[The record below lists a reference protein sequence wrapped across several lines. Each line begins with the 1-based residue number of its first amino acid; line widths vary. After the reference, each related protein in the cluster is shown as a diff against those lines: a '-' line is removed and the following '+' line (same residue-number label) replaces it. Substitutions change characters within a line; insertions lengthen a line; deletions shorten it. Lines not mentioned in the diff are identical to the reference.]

1 MSNVYLV
8 YFSPTGGT
16 EKALRLLA
24 DAWEG
29 EKKTVD
35 LSLRDA
41 AARTPAF
48 AKEDVCLVAVPSY
61 GGRVPA
67 LAAGRIKELAG
78 NGARAAAVV
87 VYGNRAYEDTL
98 VELCDLLTEAG
109 FAVRAGAAAVAEHSI
124 MRQYAKGRP
133 DEADEKTLRGFSA
146 KIKAALESEGPAP
159 AFPGDRPY
167 KQWGGSKSY
176 PEADDT
182 CVGCETCARLCPA
195 GAIPFDAPSETD
207 TAKCISCMRCIAVC
221 PAGARSLDAASVAA
235 MAERMKAVFATRK
248 EPELFV

>member
-78 NGARAAAVV
+78 NGAKAAAVV

-159 AFPGDRPY
+159 AFPGNRPY

-195 GAIPFDAPSETD
+195 GAIPRENPGTTD
-207 TAKCISCMRCIAVC
+207 LEKCISCMRCVHIC
-221 PAGARSLDAASVAA
+221 PHDARGVNPERLA
-235 MAERMKAVFATRK
+235 MLREKLEKICQPDRENEF
-248 EPELFV
+248 F